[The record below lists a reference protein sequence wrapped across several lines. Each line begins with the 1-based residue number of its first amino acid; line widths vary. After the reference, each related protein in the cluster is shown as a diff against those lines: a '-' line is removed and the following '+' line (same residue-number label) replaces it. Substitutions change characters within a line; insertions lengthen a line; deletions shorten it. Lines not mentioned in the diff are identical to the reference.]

1 MTRTRRSASSGRI
14 SGSGF
19 AMAKTIGSRAI
30 RLMSLTVRIPG
41 TDRPMKTAAPSSAS
55 PSVPLT
61 WRGFVAKPPLALEAA
76 GRGDV
81 LGVDAAEGRRNELDG
96 LDDLVDILRR
106 KADRERVHAPEFFEQ
121 HRLAPHP
128 RQGRLGPDVAEAQD
142 RRAVGDDG
150 DRVLLDR
157 QRERKLSVVA
167 DRQADAGDP
176 GRVRHREVVTRADRD
191 LVAYLDLPAE
201 VHQEGPVGDV
211 PDADARDV
219 TEPAHD
225 LLGVNAVARLDG
237 DVAQGPL
244 TRGLDEVDRADI
256 PARFADGGRDA
267 AQHARAVGDLQA
279 DREAVGGTRCLHPP
293 PSTPSA

>member
-1 MTRTRRSASSGRI
+1 AVLVDADDVAHAARLEDLNR
-14 SGSGF
+14 
-19 AMAKTIGSRAI
+19 SRAC
-30 RLMSLTVRIPG
+30 SAHPG
-41 TDRPMKTAAPSSAS
+41 DDDADPPEVSFDDAEGVEQRREDDNGGA
-55 PSVPLT
+55 VLVVVED
-61 WRGFVAKPPLALEAA
+61 GNVELLAKALLDLEAA
-76 GRGDV
+76 GRG
-81 LGVDAAEGRRNELDG
+81 G
-96 LDDLVDILRR
+96 
-106 KADRERVHAPEFFEQ
+106 
-121 HRLAPHP
+121 
-128 RQGRLGPDVAEAQD
+128 
-142 RRAVGDDG
+142 
-150 DRVLLDR
+150 RVLLDR
-157 QRERKLSVVA
+157 QREGKLSVVA
-167 DRQADAGDP
+167 GRQADAGDP

-267 AQHARAVGDLQA
+267 AQHARA
-279 DREAVGGTRCLHPP
+279 
-293 PSTPSA
+293 